1 MVIHMTQNE
10 ITAMTVKAQQ
20 AALKA
25 LQSSRAAGSF
35 GNAGVAHAAFA
46 ACGGHGLTFEEA
58 AGIADGAIHWATEEF
73 NAHNA
78 LFG

>member
-1 MVIHMTQNE
+1 MNMTQNE

-35 GNAGVAHAAFA
+35 GNAGVAE
-46 ACGGHGLTFEEA
+46 GGQISYIVEG
-58 AGIADGAIHWATEEF
+58 
-73 NAHNA
+73 
-78 LFG
+78 